1 MGEEGRPRLDTLLV
15 ERGLARSRGEAQSLI
30 LGGRVRVEDQ
40 VSNKPGRRLPAEV
53 GLEVDYPP
61 RRYVSRGGQKLEK
74 ALDAFGLDVSGLTC
88 LDVGAST
95 GGFTDCL
102 LSHGAR
108 RVYAVDVGYGL
119 LAWSLRSDPRVVTL
133 DRTNARY
140 LTRETFREAVEKR
153 LVTRK
158 GATEAGCPVGADPAP
173 WGDASSETTTP
184 GASGEATGFLWP
196 TLATCDVSFISL
208 LKVVPAVRAILA
220 PPWQMIVLVK
230 PQFEAGREK
239 VGSKGVV
246 RDASVHVAVLERVIT
261 GLTAGKAGAGERVE
275 LPVVAGLTFSPL
287 RGPGGNVEYLL
298 RLVSSGERGLA
309 GGPGLA
315 RPASDVVAEAFA
327 RL

>member
-1 MGEEGRPRLDTLLV
+1 MDEEERPRLDTLLV
-15 ERGLARSRGEAQSLI
+15 ERGLARSRGEALSLI

-40 VSNKPGRRLPAEV
+40 VSDKPGRRLPAEV
-53 GLEVDYPP
+53 RLEVDYPP
-61 RRYVSRGGQKLEK
+61 HRYVSRGGQKLEK
-74 ALDAFGLDVSGLTC
+74 ALDAFGLDVSDLTC

-102 LSHGAR
+102 LSRGAR

-153 LVTRK
+153 L
-158 GATEAGCPVGADPAP
+158 DPAP
-173 WGDASSETTTP
+173 RGVTSSEAATL
-184 GASGEATGFLWP
+184 GRSGETTGFLWP

-246 RDASVHVAVLERVIT
+246 RDASVHVAVLERVIA
-261 GLTAGKAGAGERVE
+261 GLTAGKAGAGEGVE
-275 LPVVAGLTFSPL
+275 PPVVAGLTFSPL
-287 RGPGGNVEYLL
+287 RGPEGNVEYLL

-309 GGPGLA
+309 TGPGPA
-315 RPASDVVAEAFA
+315 RPVSDVVAEAFA